1 MKNILTILLTLSALF
16 YMPNKV
22 NAQIDTAFWFAAP
35 WVTPSH
41 ANNIPIALRIST
53 FNAPTTVRVYQPA
66 GTYDSTFVVPANSLN
81 SHILT
86 PIVNTLESKPANSVL
101 NYGIKIEADTLI
113 TVVYEAVTNVN
124 NPETY
129 SLKGSNGLGMEFITP
144 FQTTWRNGD
153 YSPIQ
158 PKSMICIIATEDNTT
173 VWITPKANVVG
184 HPANITYSV
193 VLNKGQVYT
202 VENVS
207 QLTNTPGNNLSGS
220 IVVSNKP
227 IAVTVS
233 DDSVWNAAGGGCRD
247 LMGDQLVPVDVIGT
261 EYIVNKGNMNA
272 ASTEGMYIVATENFT
287 TVSIINGS
295 GTTVQLLNR
304 GDTWSYV
311 IVDPLSYVQSD
322 KPVYLLQAS
331 GFGCELGEA
340 ILPPINCAGSSQV
353 SFNRSN
359 SQTFILNVLCPTTAI
374 NDFLMDGNPT
384 MVPGSAFSPV
394 PGTGGFWSGAQI
406 TYSTAQI
413 PAGSSPFL
421 ENTSDFFALG
431 VINGGSTSGCFYH
444 YMSSFIRRVYT
455 DAGNDTTLCNGVA
468 TIDLNG
474 SVTGATNT
482 GIWSVLNGTGNFANA
497 TDLTTTYAP
506 TQSDYNQG
514 SLTFVLSSTGNCIS
528 ETDTIVV
535 DFIQAP
541 VVNAGSD
548 DSYCKNNVGAIP
560 INGSVQYA
568 STALWSGG
576 NGGAFGNSSSLS
588 TTYTPSPAELA
599 ADSVALFLTSAGSFF
614 SCPSDE
620 DTLIIYFTPSP
631 NVVAGADQVLCA
643 STSVASLAGTIS
655 GATTTGI
662 WSTSGTGSFSPS
674 ETNLTTDYLISVSD
688 TTAGSFYLT
697 LASTNNQNCLEER
710 DSLQITIIPQP
721 ELTITAQD
729 SVCSNS
735 ATIDLTGTIVNGFGT
750 EWSTTGFGS
759 IANPNNLNTIYTVS
773 PIDNVN
779 GYIDVFFNSTGVCAT
794 EGDSLR
800 IHLIDPPQA
809 DAGLDQSYCEND
821 AIQLNGAITGPAP
834 AGIWSSMGTGTFN
847 PGNAFLQTLYFPSP
861 GDVANGGVSLI
872 LTPTNTFGCVSESDT
887 IQIVFREIP
896 TADFNVN
903 AVCQGEN
910 AIFSD
915 QSTTGVGSITNWSWN
930 FGNGQSSITQNPLHA
945 YTSSGTFN
953 VSLIVTGSNNCVDTV
968 IQPLVINPLPVP
980 MFSNTNACE
989 NGIIYFT
996 DESTIS
1002 SGSNVS
1008 WLYDFNSFA
1017 TSTEQMPEFSFDA
1030 PGTYSVALTVN
1041 SNLGCEASVV
1051 QDVVVLPSPVANFTM
1066 NPNPALA
1073 LQDVIFTDQSVGN
1086 QINSWYWEFGDG
1098 EGDNNQ
1104 NSVHGYNTG
1113 GVYTVILTVSDV
1125 NNCSDTA
1132 TRVISVALLPV
1143 LPTGFS
1149 PNGDGEND
1157 VFIIRGGPFKTV
1169 DFKVYNNWGE
1179 LIFSTDDGN
1188 VGWDGT
1194 FKGENSPLG
1203 VYTWTFVVE
1212 MGNGQIVKKSGDVTL
1227 IR

>member
-1 MKNILTILLTLSALF
+1 MRNYITILLTMLALTF
-16 YMPNKV
+16 NASKAD
-22 NAQIDTAFWFAAP
+22 AQIDTAFWFAAP
-35 WVTPSH
+35 WVTPDH
-41 ANNIPIALRIST
+41 AGNTPIALRIST

-81 SHILT
+81 SHFLT
-86 PIVNTLESKPANSVL
+86 PIVNTLESKPANTAL

-113 TVVYEAVTNVN
+113 TVVYEAVTIVN

-129 SLKGSNGLGMEFITP
+129 SLKGTNGLGMEFVTP
-144 FQTTWRNGD
+144 FQTTWRNGV
-153 YSPIQ
+153 YPPTQ

-184 HPANITYSV
+184 HPANITYSII
-193 VLNKGQVYT
+193 LNKGQVYT
-202 VENVS
+202 AENTS

-220 IVVSNKP
+220 IVVSDKP

-272 ASTEGMYIVATENFT
+272 LATEGMYIVATENFT
-287 TVSIINGS
+287 TVTIINGS

-359 SQTFILNVLCPTTAI
+359 NQTFILNVLCPTSAI
-374 NDFLMDGNPT
+374 NDFLMDGSPT
-384 MVPGSAFSPV
+384 MVPGTAFNPV
-394 PGTGGFWSGAQI
+394 PGTGGLWSGAQI
-406 TYSTAQI
+406 TYNTTQI

-468 TIDLNG
+468 TIDLTG

-497 TDLTTTYAP
+497 TDLSTTYAP
-506 TQSDYNQG
+506 TQNDYNQG
-514 SLTFVLSSTGNCIS
+514 SLTFVLSSTGNCIAV
-528 ETDTIVV
+528 TDTIVV

-541 VVNAGSD
+541 VVNAGPN

-560 INGSVQYA
+560 INGSVQFA
-568 STALWSGG
+568 STGLWSGG
-576 NGGAFGNSSSLS
+576 NGGAFGNSSDLS
-588 TTYTPSPAELA
+588 TTYTPSPTELA

-614 SCPSDE
+614 SCPSDM
-620 DTLIIYFTPSP
+620 DTIVIYFTPAP
-631 NVVAGADQVLCA
+631 NVNPGADQVLCS
-643 STSVASLAGTIS
+643 STTVASLNGVIS
-655 GATTTGI
+655 GATTTGE
-662 WSTSGTGSFSPS
+662 WSTSGTGAFSPS
-674 ETNLTTDYLISVSD
+674 ETNLITDYLISISD
-688 TTAGSFYLT
+688 TALGSIYLT
-697 LASTNNQNCLEER
+697 LTSTNNQNCLVES
-710 DSLQITIIPQP
+710 DSIQITIIPQP
-721 ELTITAQD
+721 ELTITSQD

-735 ATIDLTGTIVNGFGT
+735 VTINLSGTIVNGFGT
-750 EWSTTGFGS
+750 EWTTNGFGS

-773 PIDNVN
+773 PIDNIN

-809 DAGLDQSYCEND
+809 DAGIDQSYCEN
-821 AIQLNGAITGPAP
+821 APVQLTGAVTGPNP
-834 AGIWSSMGTGTFN
+834 SGTWSSMGTGAFN
-847 PGNAFLQTLYFPSP
+847 PGNAFLQTLYFPSAA
-861 GDVANGGVSLI
+861 DVLNGGVTLI
-872 LTPTNTFGCVSESDT
+872 LTPNNTFGCVSENDT
-887 IQIVFREIP
+887 LFILFKEIP
-896 TADFNVN
+896 NADFTVN
-903 AVCQGEN
+903 SVCQGEN
-910 AIFSD
+910 AIFAD
-915 QSTTGVGSITNWSWN
+915 QSTTGTGTITNWMWD
-930 FGNGQSSITQNPLHA
+930 FDDLQTSISQNPLHQ
-945 YTSSGTFN
+945 YSTSGTFD

-968 IQPLVINPLPVP
+968 IQSLTINPLPIP
-980 MFSNTNACE
+980 MFTNSNACE
-989 NGIIYFT
+989 NGITYFT
-996 DESTIS
+996 DVSTIA
-1002 SGSNVS
+1002 SGSNTA
-1008 WLYDFNSFA
+1008 WLYDFNSLGS
-1017 TSTEQMPEFSFDA
+1017 STDQMPEFTFSS
-1030 PGTYSVALTVN
+1030 PGTYSVAFSVT

-1051 QDVVVLPSPVANFTM
+1051 QDVIVLPSPIANFSI

-1073 LQDVIFTDQSVGN
+1073 LQDVVFTDESTGN
-1086 QINSWYWEFGDG
+1086 QLNNWYWNFGDG
-1098 EGDNNQ
+1098 EASNNQ
-1104 NSVHGYNTG
+1104 NPIHDYNTG
-1113 GVYTVILTVSDV
+1113 GIYTVILTITDI
-1125 NNCSDTA
+1125 NNCSDTVS
-1132 TRVISVALLPV
+1132 RDISVALLPV
-1143 LPTGFS
+1143 LPTGFT

-1157 VFIIRGGPFKTV
+1157 VFIIRGGPFKSV

-1179 LIFSTDDGN
+1179 LIFSTNDGN

-1194 FKGENSPLG
+1194 FKNENSPFG

-1212 MGNGQIVKKSGDVTL
+1212 MGNGQVIKKSGDVTL